1 MLNGT
6 FPSQKPGST
15 ANTTQIAA
23 HAMYHF
29 LQTWLTAFPQ
39 YNPGTLP
46 NGTDVNPAGV
56 NLFVESY
63 GGVYGP
69 TFSDYFDEMNEKRAN
84 GTISKN
90 SSVEIQLESL
100 GIINGCMDFL
110 TTGEY
115 YPRFA
120 NNNTYGVEAINLEDA
135 LNQISTF
142 HERGGCAEQIRACR
156 TLAAKYDSEGEG
168 DEQNVNDACSD
179 AFTTCIAIENAYI
192 PSNRSYY
199 DIRQMNP
206 EPVPGGK
213 YLEYLSQAQV
223 QASIGARV
231 NFTES
236 NSIVQHAFIGTGDQM
251 RATSVPALAGLL
263 AKGIRVAMIYG
274 DADYICNWLGGEAV
288 SLVIPRDKQITKTY
302 GTAFPAAGYADII
315 VNSSYVG
322 GAVRQ
327 YGNLSFSRIY
337 DAGHLVPYYQ
347 PEVAFTVFTRI
358 ITGVDIGS
366 GHVVNLTN
374 FGTQGPANS
383 TYINKDAKSAE
394 PTCWI
399 RSIEGSCTSEQKD
412 MLYAGQGTIIGGVLY
427 EDIEEYDAPETTVK
441 AGVPGTPLPTASG
454 TSGMAVDNGGADPS
468 NTLATGV
475 YVATGTP
482 KPSAG
487 GFSAKIDHKDL
498 VLAALLAVGT
508 SGILFL

>member
-1 MLNGT
+1 
-6 FPSQKPGST
+6 
-15 ANTTQIAA
+15 
-23 HAMYHF
+23 
-29 LQTWLTAFPQ
+29 
-39 YNPGTLP
+39 
-46 NGTDVNPAGV
+46 
-56 NLFVESY
+56 
-63 GGVYGP
+63 
-69 TFSDYFDEMNEKRAN
+69 
-84 GTISKN
+84 
-90 SSVEIQLESL
+90 
-100 GIINGCMDFL
+100 
-110 TTGEY
+110 
-115 YPRFA
+115 
-120 NNNTYGVEAINLEDA
+120 
-135 LNQISTF
+135 
-142 HERGGCAEQIRACR
+142 
-156 TLAAKYDSEGEG
+156 
-168 DEQNVNDACSD
+168 
-179 AFTTCIAIENAYI
+179 
-192 PSNRSYY
+192 
-199 DIRQMNP
+199 MNP

-223 QASIGARV
+223 QASIGAQV

-236 NSIVQHAFIGTGDQM
+236 NRIVQEAFLNTGDQI
-251 RATSVPALAGLL
+251 RATSVPALAGLV
-263 AKGIRVAMIYG
+263 AKGIKVAMIYG

-288 SLVIPRDKQITKTY
+288 SLVIPTDKQITKTY

-347 PEVAFTVFTRI
+347 PETAFTVFTRI

-366 GHVVNLTN
+366 GHAVNLTS

-383 TYINKDAKSAE
+383 TYRNKNAKSAE

-412 MLYAGQGTIIGGVLY
+412 MLYAGQGTIVGGVLY
-427 EDIEEYDAPETTVK
+427 DNIEEYDAPETTVK

-468 NTLATGV
+468 YTMATGV

-487 GFSAKIDHKDL
+487 GTSMNNNRKGLF
-498 VLAALLAVGT
+498 VTTLLALGVT
-508 SGILFL
+508 VVLNQ